1 MYGQPLSALLNALM
15 WCRRIGVDYVVFEDL
30 TRIRYKRFTS
40 NPYANRKIT
49 KFPKKQILAHGVV
62 KALKQGFTVILIN
75 PRGTSNS
82 LAHKQV
88 MREKRLDKHMAS
100 AYIIA
105 YRGFKSN

>member
-1 MYGQPLSALLNALM
+1 MHKTAVIPETGIVKHCPRN
-15 WCRRIGVDYVVFEDL
+15 CC
-30 TRIRYKRFTS
+30 

-82 LAHKQV
+82 LDHKQV
-88 MREKRLDKHMAS
+88 MREKD
-100 AYIIA
+100 
-105 YRGFKSN
+105 

>member
-1 MYGQPLSALLNALM
+1 MHKTAVIPETGIVKHCPRN
-15 WCRRIGVDYVVFEDL
+15 CC
-30 TRIRYKRFTS
+30 

-88 MREKRLDKHMAS
+88 MREKGLDSHMAS